1 MLARHDLR
9 ALAVVAGPSDIGGY
23 AARGATLAEVDVE
36 VELERASKALATFN
50 QVQKLGRGQATLAAI
65 LEALEKGVDVLYLVC
80 HGAVSGDVPLVY
92 LEGPD
97 GKADPVDGR
106 KLVERLLGLERRPTV
121 AMLCSCQS
129 AGSGDERRSDD
140 EGELG
145 ALGPRLAAAG
155 VSAVVGMQG
164 NVAMA
169 TADTFAPAFFEA
181 LAKDGMV
188 DRAMAEARRAIAD
201 RDDWWVPVLVS
212 RLRTGRTYYRPEFA
226 QRADATWETL
236 KLQIRT
242 GNFTPVLGPGL
253 ADAILGSRQD
263 IARGFVERWQ
273 MPLARHNQGDLA
285 QVAQYLRVRSAEGT
299 VRAQLFDYLAMEI
312 TKRRDAATGPED
324 PFWEL
329 GEVDPQRPGP
339 SIVEVGRRLRK
350 DDPGDPYRVMAEL
363 PVKVYVTT
371 AWTNLLQ
378 DALLNREEPRKP
390 TTMVFRWRDAGMNG
404 GSPQDLIEEPTRE
417 HPLVYHLFGR
427 FDHPQ
432 SLVLTEEDYFG
443 WFTAWHTRRADIPAV
458 VRSAL
463 VEKSL
468 LFAGFRLDDWDFR
481 VIFQAIRSFGGYHL
495 LDQNLHV
502 GVQLS
507 PENQLIEPEAA
518 QEYLESYFGDKVNIY
533 WGDTRRFLD
542 ELRARTGLKT

>member
-1 MLARHDLR
+1 
-9 ALAVVAGPSDIGGY
+9 
-23 AARGATLAEVDVE
+23 
-36 VELERASKALATFN
+36 
-50 QVQKLGRGQATLAAI
+50 
-65 LEALEKGVDVLYLVC
+65 
-80 HGAVSGDVPLVY
+80 
-92 LEGPD
+92 
-97 GKADPVDGR
+97 
-106 KLVERLLGLERRPTV
+106 
-121 AMLCSCQS
+121 
-129 AGSGDERRSDD
+129 
-140 EGELG
+140 
-145 ALGPRLAAAG
+145 
-155 VSAVVGMQG
+155 
-164 NVAMA
+164 
-169 TADTFAPAFFEA
+169 
-181 LAKDGMV
+181 MV

-443 WFTAWHTRRADIPAV
+443 WFTAWHTRAGGHPGGRAERARREVAALRRLPSRRLGLPRHLPGDQELRRLPPPRPEPPRRRPAQPGEPADRARGGAGV
-458 VRSAL
+458 PRV
-463 VEKSL
+463 L
-468 LFAGFRLDDWDFR
+468 LRRQG
-481 VIFQAIRSFGGYHL
+481 QHL
-495 LDQNLHV
+495 LGRHAPL
-502 GVQLS
+502 
-507 PENQLIEPEAA
+507 P
-518 QEYLESYFGDKVNIY
+518 
-533 WGDTRRFLD
+533 RRA
-542 ELRARTGLKT
+542 ARTAPG